1 MTHDA
6 SSWVRCVADAE
17 TALAR
22 ADPLLLAVITANGP
36 LDALRYQRSPFA
48 ALVGAIIS
56 QQLSGRAAS
65 TIAARVAATC
75 GTTPEALAACPM
87 SALRTAGLSG
97 AKSRAVQGVVRA
109 IASASLD
116 LDRLCGPGVSAQ
128 TVRAA
133 LCALPGVGPWTADM
147 FLMFG
152 RADLDVFAP
161 GDLGLRRAVQR
172 LDGLAGLPAPDL
184 CAARAGAW
192 SPYRTVASWHLWRW
206 LEATPGLSPAP

>member
-1 MTHDA
+1 MGQTWA
-6 SSWVRCVADAE
+6 TRVADAE
-17 TALAR
+17 AALAR
-22 ADPLLLAVITANGP
+22 ADPSLSGVITANGP

-48 ALVGAIIS
+48 ALVGAIIG

-65 TIAARVAATC
+65 TIAARVAASC
-75 GTTPEALAACPM
+75 GTTPEALAGCPI
-87 SALRTAGLSG
+87 SALREAGLSG
-97 AKSRAVQGVVRA
+97 AKTRAVQGVASA
-109 IASASLD
+109 IANKSLD
-116 LDRLCGPGVSAQ
+116 LDGLCGPGVSAA
-128 TVRAA
+128 TVRAT

-172 LDGLAGLPAPDL
+172 LDGLPGPPAPDL
-184 CAARAGAW
+184 CAARAARW

-206 LEATPGLSPAP
+206 LEAAPGLSPSP